1 MTDIITIVKPI
12 LENFFVQLL
21 IVIVIAYLSV
31 IIIRVAIQRF
41 FAKTQFLSERREKTL
56 ESMIV
61 SMAQYAASIGVMIF
75 ALSHFVEIG
84 KLLAGAGV
92 IGIIVGFGAQSL
104 IKDILSGITL
114 LYEKQLH
121 KGDFITVNN
130 EYSGTVEEIGLRLLK
145 VRQWSGKLL
154 TIRNGEVSEILN
166 FNMDK
171 MRVIE
176 KVTVSFQENPERIL
190 SVLDNACNELNTNHT
205 HFLLKDEKSEVIEK
219 FQVYGM
225 TSLNAKHRGYEY
237 TVIGLVKDHIYFT
250 AAKTARITIAQHL
263 YREGVQMSAEN
274 VRFLHAKPEI
284 ENEKET
290 AYEQS

>member
-1 MTDIITIVKPI
+1 MTDISTLVKPI
-12 LENFFVQLL
+12 IENFFVQLL
-21 IVIVIAYLSV
+21 IVIIIAYLSV
-31 IIIRVAIQRF
+31 VVIRIATQRF

-61 SMAQYAASIGVMIF
+61 SIAQYAASMGVIIF

-121 KGDFITVNN
+121 KGDFITINN

-166 FNMDK
+166 YNMHK

-176 KVTVSFQENPERIL
+176 KVTVSFQESPER
-190 SVLDNACNELNTNHT
+190 VLTVLENVCNDLNTKHT
-205 HFLLKDEKSEVIEK
+205 HFLLKDENSEVIEK

-225 TSLNAKHRGYEY
+225 TSLNAKFHGYEY
-237 TVIGLVKDHIYFT
+237 TIIGLVKDHIYFT
-250 AAKTARITIAQHL
+250 AAKVTRVTIAQHL
-263 YREGVQMSAEN
+263 FNEGVQMAEEN
-274 VRFLHAKPEI
+274 VRFMNDISINSEK
-284 ENEKET
+284 KET
-290 AYEQS
+290 AYE